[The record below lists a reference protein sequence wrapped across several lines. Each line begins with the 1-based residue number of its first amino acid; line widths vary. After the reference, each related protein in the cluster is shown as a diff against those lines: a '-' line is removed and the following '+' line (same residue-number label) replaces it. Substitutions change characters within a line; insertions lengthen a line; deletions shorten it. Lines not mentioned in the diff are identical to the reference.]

1 MNSEP
6 MRYPLTSLYLYLTD
20 RCNLNCGHCWIS
32 PDFTPVP
39 DSEEPADPSV
49 SELLNFVDQ
58 ARLLGLN
65 RVKLTGGEPM
75 LYPGFFDL
83 VESLSS
89 RGIGL
94 DLETN
99 ATLIGP
105 WEAEYLAGTTAL
117 VSVSLDGA
125 SSGTHDSARGVKGAF
140 TRSISALRELAGHG
154 AATQVIMTLTRTN
167 ICEIEPII
175 RLAGDLGVSSIKINP
190 VVPCGRAQ
198 SIFDRDQNLSPE
210 ELMALDRKLSENPG
224 ETGIQVELDLP
235 VGLKSLKNLTS
246 ASQGVCMIRNILGVL
261 SDGSLALCGIGQV
274 EPDLVLGTL
283 EDDLARIWNEADLF
297 IWLREKLVEELEG
310 ICGRC
315 FFRFSCLGAC
325 RANAYAVEKRL
336 TAPFYLCQEAY
347 NRGIFPSS
355 RYE

>member
-32 PDFTPVP
+32 PGFTPVP
-39 DSEEPADPSV
+39 NSEEPADPSV

-58 ARLLGLN
+58 ARPLGLN

-105 WEAEYLAGTTAL
+105 QEAENLARTTAL

-125 SSGTHDSARGVKGAF
+125 EPETHDSIRGVKGAF
-140 TRSISALRELAGHG
+140 TRSISALRELAKHG
-154 AATQVIMTLTRTN
+154 ATTQVIMTLTRAN
-167 ICEIEPII
+167 ICEIGPII
-175 RLAGDLGVSSIKINP
+175 RLAGELGVSSLKINP

-198 SIFDRDQNLSPE
+198 SIFDRNQNLSPE
-210 ELMALDRKLSENPG
+210 ELMALDRKLAENPG
-224 ETGIQVELDLP
+224 KTGVQVELDLP
-235 VGLKSLKNLTS
+235 VGLKSLKTLNS
-246 ASQGVCMIRNILGVL
+246 GSPGMCMIRNILGVL

-283 EDDLARIWNEADLF
+283 EDDLVRIWNEADLF

-315 FFRFSCLGAC
+315 FFSFYSKGPCP
-325 RANAYAVEKRL
+325 ANTQALEKRQ
-336 TAPFYLCQEAY
+336 TPPF
-347 NRGIFPSS
+347 
-355 RYE
+355 

>member
-1 MNSEP
+1 

-39 DSEEPADPSV
+39 NSEEPADPSV

-58 ARLLGLN
+58 ARPLGLN

-105 WEAEYLAGTTAL
+105 QEAENLARTTAL

-125 SSGTHDSARGVKGAF
+125 SSETHDSIRGVKGAF
-140 TRSISALRELAGHG
+140 TRSISALRELAKHG
-154 AATQVIMTLTRTN
+154 ATTQVIMTLTRTN
-167 ICEIEPII
+167 ICEIGPII
-175 RLAGDLGVSSIKINP
+175 RLAGELGVSSLKINP

-198 SIFDRDQNLSPE
+198 SIFDRNQNLSPE
-210 ELMALDRKLSENPG
+210 ELMALDRKLAENPG
-224 ETGIQVELDLP
+224 KTGVRVELDLP
-235 VGLKSLKNLTS
+235 VGLKSLKTLNS
-246 ASQGVCMIRNILGVL
+246 GSPGMCMIRNILGVL

-283 EDDLARIWNEADLF
+283 EDDLVRIWNEADLF

-347 NRGIFPSS
+347 NQGSFPSS